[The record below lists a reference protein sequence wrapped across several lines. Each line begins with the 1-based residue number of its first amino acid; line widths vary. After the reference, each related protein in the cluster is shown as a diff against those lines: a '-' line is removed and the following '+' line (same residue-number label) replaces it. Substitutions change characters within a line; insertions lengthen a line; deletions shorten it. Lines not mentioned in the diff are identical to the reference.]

1 MSVQSELKSKLEAIK
16 PAQKI
21 TSSGKIKVGKKGIAL
36 RIGTLG
42 GLGVAMAYSI
52 LLGLELNQPLV
63 VFSAIL
69 PMHSFLV
76 LCVGWSFYRNPSI
89 NGKTNNVLV
98 SVIVPVFNQKEM
110 IRDVLGAI
118 LNSTYKKIEVIAVND
133 GSKDGSKKILDE
145 MANQYGKRLKV
156 FHKKNSGKRKALAD
170 GFKIAR
176 GDYFV
181 LIDSD
186 SIIDQ
191 NAIKE
196 FVKAFSNDASLGA
209 LVGHAKVWNFKKN
222 MLTKFQDVWYD
233 YFFNIRKTA
242 ESRFGSVL
250 CCSGCLAAYRRESL
264 EQFIPYWA
272 ESPIHYGDDRELT
285 SYALAPK
292 WAKDQIASMYV
303 HKNGEKISS
312 LSKKTMEA
320 MSEYDDAEDRAL
332 TAQAFIA
339 WKTGYVASAIV
350 YTDVPESWKIFV
362 KQQKRW
368 KKGTL
373 RVNFFVSTFFW
384 KKHPLMALIFYLDFM
399 SMFSMPMIILTVFFY
414 VPIVLSNFSLPLV
427 YLIGMI
433 LPGIAHG
440 SDYKFRDVKAKT
452 WMFKP
457 LMDLLTT
464 FVTSWLIFPA
474 IWGFRKNEWL
484 TR

>member
-1 MSVQSELKSKLEAIK
+1 MSNLVELKNKLDEIK
-16 PAQKI
+16 PEQQI
-21 TSSGKIKVGKKGIAL
+21 SDSGKIKIGKKGIAL
-36 RIGTLG
+36 RILTLG
-42 GLGVAMAYSI
+42 GIGIAMSYSI
-52 LLGLELNQPLV
+52 LLGIELNQPLV

-76 LCVGWSFYRNPSI
+76 LFVGWFFYKNPAT
-89 NGKTNNVLV
+89 NGKAKNALV
-98 SVIVPVFNQKEM
+98 SVIVPVYNQKEM
-110 IRDVLGAI
+110 IRNVLEAI
-118 LNSTYKKIEVIAVND
+118 LNSSYKKIEIIAVND
-133 GSKDGSKKILDE
+133 GSDDGSEKILDE
-145 MANQYGKRLKV
+145 MAKQYGTRLKV
-156 FHKKNSGKRKALAD
+156 FHKKNSGKRRALAN
-170 GFKIAR
+170 GFKIAK

-191 NAIKE
+191 NAIEE
-196 FVKAFSNDASLGA
+196 FVKAFSKDVKLGA
-209 LVGHAKVWNFKKN
+209 LVGHAKVWNSKKN
-222 MLTKFQDVWYD
+222 ILTKFQDVWYD
-233 YFFNIRKTA
+233 YFFNIRKTT
-242 ESRFGSVL
+242 ESTFGSVL

-292 WAKDQIASMYV
+292 WAKDQIASLYV
-303 HKNGEKISS
+303 HKNGKEISP
-312 LSKKTMEA
+312 LTKKTMKA

-350 YTDVPESWKIFV
+350 YTDVPESWKIFI

-384 KKHPLMALIFYLDFM
+384 KKHPLMASIFYLDFM
-399 SMFSMPMIILTVFFY
+399 SMFSMPMIILTVFLY
-414 VPIVLSNFSLPLV
+414 VPIVLHNFSLPLL
-427 YLIGMI
+427 YFAGMV

-440 SDYKFRDVKAKT
+440 SDYKFRDCKSKT

>member
-1 MSVQSELKSKLEAIK
+1 MSVIVELKTKLDEIK
-16 PAQKI
+16 PSQKI
-21 TSSGKIKVGKKGIAL
+21 SKSGRIKVSKKGVFL
-36 RIGTLG
+36 RIVTLVG
-42 GLGVAMAYSI
+42 ILISLSYSI
-52 LLGLELNQPLV
+52 WLGIEINQPLV
-63 VFSAIL
+63 AFASIL
-69 PMHSFLV
+69 PLHSFLILV
-76 LCVGWSFYRNPSI
+76 VGWFFYKNPAT
-89 NGKTNNVLV
+89 NGKTINSLV

-110 IRDVLGAI
+110 IEDVLTAI
-118 LNSTYKKIEVIAVND
+118 LNSSYKKIEVIAVND
-133 GSKDGSKKILDE
+133 GSKDGSQKILDDLVKQHG
-145 MANQYGKRLKV
+145 NRLKV
-156 FHKKNSGKRKALAD
+156 IHKKNAGKRRALAD
-170 GFKIAR
+170 GFKIAN

-191 NAIKE
+191 FAIEE
-196 FVKAFSNDASLGA
+196 FVKAFSNDPMLGA
-209 LVGHAKVWNFKKN
+209 LVGHAKVWNSKKN

-233 YFFNIRKTA
+233 YFFNIRKTT

-250 CCSGCLAAYRRESL
+250 CCSGCLAAYKRESL

-285 SYALAPK
+285 TYALAPK
-292 WAKDQIASMYV
+292 WAKNQISSLYV
-303 HKNGEKISS
+303 HKDGKKISS

-320 MSEYDDAEDRAL
+320 MAEYDDAEDRAL
-332 TAQAFIA
+332 TAQAFVA

-384 KKHPLMALIFYLDFM
+384 KKNPLMASIFYLDFM
-399 SMFSMPMIILTVFFY
+399 SMFSMPMIILTVFVY
-414 VPIVLSNFSLPLV
+414 VPIVLNNLTLPLL
-427 YLIGMI
+427 YFLGLI
-433 LPGIAHG
+433 LPGLAHG
-440 SDYKFRDVKAKT
+440 SDYKFRDHKAKT
-452 WMFKP
+452 WMLKP

-464 FVTSWLIFPA
+464 FGTSWLIFPA

>member
-1 MSVQSELKSKLEAIK
+1 MSTVTELKEKLNEIK
-16 PAQKI
+16 PAQTISKN
-21 TSSGKIKVGKKGIAL
+21 GKIKVSKKAWSI
-36 RIGTLG
+36 RIFTLG
-42 GLGVAMAYSI
+42 GIAFAMIYSI
-52 LLGLELNQPLV
+52 LLGIQLNQPLV
-63 VFSAIL
+63 VFSSIL

-76 LCVGWSFYRNPSI
+76 LSVGWFFYKNPA
-89 NGKTNNVLV
+89 NGGRTDNALV
-98 SVIVPVFNQKEM
+98 SVIVPVYNQKEM
-110 IRDVLGAI
+110 IKAVLDAI
-118 LNSTYKKIEVIAVND
+118 LSSTYKKIEVIAVND
-133 GSKDGSKKILDE
+133 GSTDGSNKILDSLSK
-145 MANQYGKRLKV
+145 QYKDRLRV
-156 FHKKNSGKRKALAD
+156 LHKKNAGKRRALAD
-170 GFKIAR
+170 GFKIAK

-186 SIIDQ
+186 SIIDE

-196 FVKAFSNDASLGA
+196 FVKAFSTDPKLGA
-209 LVGHAKVWNFKKN
+209 LVGHAKVWNSEKN
-222 MLTKFQDVWYD
+222 LLTRFQDVWYD
-233 YFFNIRKTA
+233 YFFNIRKTT
-242 ESRFGSVL
+242 ESKFGSVL

-292 WAKDQIASMYV
+292 WAKDEIANMYV
-303 HKNGEKISS
+303 HNNGKKLSS
-312 LSKKTMEA
+312 LSKKTMKA

-332 TAQAFIA
+332 TAQAFIS
-339 WKTGYVASAIV
+339 WKTAYVASAIV
-350 YTDVPESWKIFV
+350 YTDVPEKWKIFV

-368 KKGTL
+368 KKGTA

-384 KKHPLMALIFYLDFM
+384 KRHPLMASIFYLDFM
-399 SMFSMPMIILTVFFY
+399 SMFSMPMIILTVFVY
-414 VPIVLSNFSLPLV
+414 VPIVLNNMFLPLL
-427 YLIGMI
+427 YLAGMI

-440 SDYKFRDVKAKT
+440 SDYKFRDRKSKN

-457 LMDLLTT
+457 LMDLVTT